1 MSVYVWKA
9 GGREGVTAAGAAARA
24 PGGAAEGAGAQ
35 ASSSEGGAAGGGSP
49 TEKAAPGF
57 PVSEEQREELREA
70 FELLDPGGSGL
81 VDVSDLKIA
90 VRALGCELRK
100 EEMKRI
106 VSEFGEEGSGK
117 LTFKA
122 FLQVMTQKMAEP
134 CLEKEILEAFK
145 VFDCDGTGKISFEDL
160 KVVAREVGED
170 ITDEEL
176 QEMIDEADVD
186 GDGEVDEQEFLRIL
200 TLTDP

>member
-1 MSVYVWKA
+1 
-9 GGREGVTAAGAAARA
+9 
-24 PGGAAEGAGAQ
+24 
-35 ASSSEGGAAGGGSP
+35 ASSSEAGTAGESSP
-49 TEKAAPGF
+49 TEQPAPAF
-57 PVSEEQREELREA
+57 PLSEEHRRELREA
-70 FELLDPGGSGL
+70 FELFDRDGSGL
-81 VDVSDLKIA
+81 IDVSDLKIT
-90 VRALGCELRK
+90 VRALGCELGR

-117 LTFKA
+117 LTFKL

-134 CLEKEILEAFK
+134 CLKKEILQAFE
-145 VFDCDGTGKISFEDL
+145 VFDCDGTGKISFENL
-160 KVVAREVGED
+160 KVVASEVGED

-186 GDGEVDEQEFLRIL
+186 GDGEVDKQEFLRML